1 MNMGDL
7 TNESWWVNESP
18 EDLEGNMFRMPETGD
33 PWVLTTTY
41 RGSVQKPLQII
52 LGVPG
57 SGD

>member
-1 MNMGDL
+1 MNHGGSMM
-7 TNESWWVNESP
+7 VNES
-18 EDLEGNMFRMPETGD
+18 LEGNIFRMPDTGY
-33 PWVLTTTY
+33 PWVLTTTYRIY